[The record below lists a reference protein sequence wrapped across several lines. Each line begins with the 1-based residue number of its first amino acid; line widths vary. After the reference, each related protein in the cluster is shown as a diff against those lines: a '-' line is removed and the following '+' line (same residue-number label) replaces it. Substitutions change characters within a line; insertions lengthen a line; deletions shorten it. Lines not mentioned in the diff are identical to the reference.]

1 MPAKTPV
8 TLTKDRFA
16 CPSLGDSPAP
26 REYDF
31 LVLETDPLVG
41 TVSGTTL
48 PGRSQTRTTGGARRS
63 IASMHSP
70 SVVAVKVRVYNV
82 PSRAADVELLDGS
95 QMPAG
100 LPVKPATGHAPGAWP
115 RRIGCRRVLASEDWV
130 GIPVRYQISK
140 CEVPKRGQKF
150 LNRKDEDDAMG

>member
-26 REYDF
+26 TEYDF

-48 PGRSQTRTTGGARRS
+48 LGRSQTRTMGGARRS
-63 IASMHSP
+63 IHQCTHAAP
-70 SVVAVKVRVYNV
+70 SVVAVKARVYNV

-100 LPVKPATGHAPGAWP
+100 LPVKPATGHA
-115 RRIGCRRVLASEDWV
+115 RVEV
-130 GIPVRYQISK
+130 
-140 CEVPKRGQKF
+140 CEGSG
-150 LNRKDEDDAMG
+150 LG